1 MAVDT
6 SKIVRGADLMVFV
19 KNGTSTVSIAFAT
32 SHSLSINR
40 ELVSASTKD
49 FGGKWAFN
57 HYGVMDWSLES
68 SNLVANTGN
77 GVNYA
82 DLLKMMRD
90 GEEVEVVFGL
100 EGDSTSEKLN
110 EAPDTGWKPKTGSGV
125 KGKAL
130 ISALSVNA
138 DNGSDSTMSVT
149 FTGNGPLED
158 VGTTSTL
165 NAKPTTPVATAS
177 K

>member
-57 HYGVMDWSLES
+57 HYGVMDWSLTS
-68 SNLVANTGN
+68 DNLVANTGN

-165 NAKPTTPVATAS
+165 NAKSTTPVATAS